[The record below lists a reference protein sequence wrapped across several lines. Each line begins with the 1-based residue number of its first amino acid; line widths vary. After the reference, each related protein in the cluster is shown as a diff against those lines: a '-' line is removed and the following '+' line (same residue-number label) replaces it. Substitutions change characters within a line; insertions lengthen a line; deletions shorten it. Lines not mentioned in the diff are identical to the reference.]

1 MRVDVQRE
9 ESPIKEVQITLTG
22 EEAKDLY
29 RWMSTGKDIDV
40 FDTLMARLRAAEAL
54 CRYVEDHWDL
64 DLHHEIGYLEVATP
78 WRGVFPDASLAI
90 HLMDDLRRAGVK
102 VA

>member
-29 RWMSTGKDIDV
+29 RWMSTGKD
-40 FDTLMARLRAAEAL
+40 
-54 CRYVEDHWDL
+54 
-64 DLHHEIGYLEVATP
+64 
-78 WRGVFPDASLAI
+78 ASLAI

>member
-29 RWMSTGKDIDV
+29 RWMSTG
-40 FDTLMARLRAAEAL
+40 
-54 CRYVEDHWDL
+54 
-64 DLHHEIGYLEVATP
+64 
-78 WRGVFPDASLAI
+78 ASLAI
-90 HLMDDLRRAGVK
+90 HLMDDLQRAGVK